1 MSAAAQKDGIPV
13 EIDQLGKTQAGLHGE
28 QQQGVIAPPQP
39 CRPIRGGEDGL
50 DLRSVKEMDL
60 TLVVALAR
68 YRQHTLDMSPV
79 GRLFEGCETEEGT
92 DGRQPQITG
101 SDAGGSVLLE
111 IIQESTDEGGIQIVE
126 RQVRRRL
133 VEPCLGKGK
142 GAIRLGCGW
151 WSGLIRVNGLAEA

>member
-1 MSAAAQKDGIPV
+1 MDVREQGGGTAASWFLQPCLKRCASELGERRGPFLPSLAEASHMSAAAQKDGVPI
-13 EIDQLGKTQAGLHGE
+13 EIDQLGKTQASLHGE

-39 CRPIRGGEDGL
+39 CRSIRGGEDGL

-92 DGRQPQITG
+92 DGRQ
-101 SDAGGSVLLE
+101 E
-111 IIQESTDEGGIQIVE
+111 
-126 RQVRRRL
+126 
-133 VEPCLGKGK
+133 
-142 GAIRLGCGW
+142 
-151 WSGLIRVNGLAEA
+151 